1 MIAVLLSELI
11 EGRSELREVGDRGAI
26 VATHAKERSSILQVG
41 DNNGSGQIQD
51 SHRARRVGTV
61 ATASNLVAEISQAA
75 KANVHLASGNGKT
88 GLKEAGENRVEFI
101 NVLKEVSGLSLGDY
115 VVDVTEHEIGRKTGK
130 DLVDKALERGGCS
143 SEALR
148 HTFELEKAKASPKG
162 RLSLG
167 QLVQFD
173 LVKARK

>member
-51 SHRARRVGTV
+51 GHRARRVGTV

-75 KANVHLASGNGKT
+75 KANVHLASGN
-88 GLKEAGENRVEFI
+88 
-101 NVLKEVSGLSLGDY
+101 
-115 VVDVTEHEIGRKTGK
+115 VVRP
-130 DLVDKALERGGCS
+130 A
-143 SEALR
+143 
-148 HTFELEKAKASPKG
+148 
-162 RLSLG
+162 
-167 QLVQFD
+167 
-173 LVKARK
+173 